1 MSLRCSWPRIALHLL
16 VVAIACGCGQATN
29 AGGGGFAFDVAMVK
43 DAGLADA
50 DGGVKTDLGVAD
62 AATDALD
69 GGVGDGVA
77 DVVADLISDVGL
89 DSQQDD
95 VVDIAPA
102 GCVPANCDDKNPC
115 TVDTCTA
122 NYVCQHVPKLDGDT
136 CDDGNVCTT
145 AELCSAGVCV
155 GVGPVC
161 GNATCDC
168 GENAVSCP
176 ADCAPPMALIPA
188 GSFWIGCNAA
198 KDAKCQP
205 SEQPQHKVTL
215 SAYYM
220 DLTETTVTQYK
231 ACVDAAVCTLPGKQV
246 PIWYA
251 TYPDF
256 PNHPVT
262 FIDWAQARQYCQ
274 WRGATFDLPTEAQWE
289 MAARGDCEK
298 NGSTA
303 DDPGCAAAMRTY
315 PWGEDQPT
323 CSNAV
328 LNGALKQGCDTNFT
342 WEVGSKPAGVSPY
355 GLHDL
360 EGNVSE
366 WTRDWSGNYGAAAV
380 TDPLGPSSATY
391 RSIRGSSLSS
401 PANKSFGRACERS
414 YDYPN
419 GAGGSIGLRCVR
431 AIP

>member
-1 MSLRCSWPRIALHLL
+1 MVIL
-16 VVAIACGCGQATN
+16 CGCATPVEQAASKKSAEGESCVKSDDCDGVLHCV
-29 AGGGGFAFDVAMVK
+29 AGTCVLQSANLDAGADVA
-43 DAGLADA
+43 ADA
-50 DGGVKTDLGVAD
+50 QDGSA
-62 AATDALD
+62 
-69 GGVGDGVA
+69 
-77 DVVADLISDVGL
+77 
-89 DSQQDD
+89 
-95 VVDIAPA
+95 APA
-102 GCVPANCDDKNPC
+102 GMV
-115 TVDTCTA
+115 
-122 NYVCQHVPKLDGDT
+122 
-136 CDDGNVCTT
+136 
-145 AELCSAGVCV
+145 
-155 GVGPVC
+155 
-161 GNATCDC
+161 
-168 GENAVSCP
+168 
-176 ADCAPPMALIPA
+176 LIPA
-188 GSFWIGCNAA
+188 GTFWMGCNAT
-198 KDAKCQP
+198 KDTSCSDYGQE
-205 SEQPQHKVTL
+205 SPQHKVTL

-220 DLTETTVTQYK
+220 DLTETTVAQYK
-231 ACVDAAVCTLPGKQV
+231 ACVDAGVCTV
-246 PIWYA
+246 PSTQSPEAYA
-251 TYPDF
+251 TYPGF
-256 PNHPVT
+256 PNNPVNFVNWT
-262 FIDWAQARQYCQ
+262 QSQAYCK
-274 WRGATFDLPTEAQWE
+274 WRGAAFDLPTEAQWE

-355 GLHDL
+355 GVHDL